1 MCSVQDSVSAQII
14 LKIQLDSQKKTL
26 KKMEKKETT
35 YNPLL
40 IGIKDKKL
48 SIRAI

>member
-1 MCSVQDSVSAQII
+1 MSFRITGKGKVIESPLPTID
-14 LKIQLDSQKKTL
+14 KKTL
-26 KKMEKKETT
+26 KKMEKKEAT

>member
-1 MCSVQDSVSAQII
+1 MSFRITGKGKVIESPLPTID
-14 LKIQLDSQKKTL
+14 KETL